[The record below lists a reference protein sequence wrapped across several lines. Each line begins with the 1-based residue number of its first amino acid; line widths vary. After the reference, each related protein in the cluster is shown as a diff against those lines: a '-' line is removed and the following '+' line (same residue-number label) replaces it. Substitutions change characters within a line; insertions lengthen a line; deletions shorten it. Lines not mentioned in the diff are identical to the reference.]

1 MIQYLMKKYALTQQ
15 GAKDFLKATVHFI
28 LSNLLL
34 MLPASLL
41 FLLVQ
46 DLISGY
52 IPTSHYYILSLGIF
66 GILVLMFVVYYF
78 EYNCSFFLTYK
89 ESGKRRIQLAERLRK
104 LPLSF
109 FAHKDLTDMTNV
121 ILNDATALEQ
131 SFSHFM
137 PSFFGSMISTII
149 IAIPIIIIDWRMAIA
164 SLWVLPVAII
174 IVACSKKAQN
184 YFNKKKNDSVL
195 DLHDKVQECIDDM
208 KDIRSSN
215 YQDSYLQK
223 VKINIR
229 DVEKKQIKS
238 ELGVALF
245 VVSAQM
251 ILKFGIATTALA
263 GAIFLVDGSLPIMT
277 FFLFLLLI
285 SRLYE
290 PMASALQNLAAIN
303 STYLNIERM
312 KEFYRVSIQDGTKDF
327 HPKNYNVEFKNVD
340 FSYNE
345 NEGVLHQVS
354 FVAKQ
359 GEVTALVGPSG
370 CGKSTISKLCARF
383 WDVNKGKIELGGENI
398 CQIDPETLMNNFSI
412 VFQDVNLFNNTI
424 LENIRI
430 GKKDASDEEVIAAAK
445 MANCDEF
452 VLKLKDQYHT
462 FIGENGTEL
471 SGGERQRIS
480 IARALLKD
488 APIILLDEATASLDA
503 ENETII
509 QEAISKVTKNKTV
522 IVIAH
527 RMRTVENANH
537 IIVLKEGKIIEEGK
551 PTDLIQK
558 QKEFAKMVQLQ
569 KESSSWSI

>member
-1 MIQYLMKKYALTQQ
+1 
-15 GAKDFLKATVHFI
+15 
-28 LSNLLL
+28 
-34 MLPASLL
+34 
-41 FLLVQ
+41 
-46 DLISGY
+46 
-52 IPTSHYYILSLGIF
+52 
-66 GILVLMFVVYYF
+66 
-78 EYNCSFFLTYK
+78 
-89 ESGKRRIQLAERLRK
+89 
-104 LPLSF
+104 
-109 FAHKDLTDMTNV
+109 
-121 ILNDATALEQ
+121 
-131 SFSHFM
+131 
-137 PSFFGSMISTII
+137 
-149 IAIPIIIIDWRMAIA
+149 
-164 SLWVLPVAII
+164 
-174 IVACSKKAQN
+174 
-184 YFNKKKNDSVL
+184 
-195 DLHDKVQECIDDM
+195 
-208 KDIRSSN
+208 
-215 YQDSYLQK
+215 
-223 VKINIR
+223 
-229 DVEKKQIKS
+229 
-238 ELGVALF
+238 
-245 VVSAQM
+245 M
-251 ILKFGIATTALA
+251 ILKFGIVTTALA

-359 GEVTALVGPSG
+359 GEVTSL
-370 CGKSTISKLCARF
+370 
-383 WDVNKGKIELGGENI
+383 ELGGENI

-527 RMRTVENANH
+527 RMRTVENADH